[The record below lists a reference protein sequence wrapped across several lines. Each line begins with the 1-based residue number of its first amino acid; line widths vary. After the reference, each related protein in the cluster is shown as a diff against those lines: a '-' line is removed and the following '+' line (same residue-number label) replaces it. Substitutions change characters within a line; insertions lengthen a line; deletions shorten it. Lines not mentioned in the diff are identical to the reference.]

1 MSKLKVWL
9 NNAVNALSFVS
20 FLSLMSTGMVLQFT
34 LPPGSGSKAA
44 GMHPGTGGKIVRK
57 LWGMTRHEWGD
68 VHFVIALI
76 FMALLVIH
84 LILHRNWLYSTTW
97 GSRVNPQPLWK
108 RSITLLI
115 VVYIVLT
122 LAMPFIK
129 L

>member
-1 MSKLKVWL
+1 MSILKVWL

-44 GMHPGTGGKIVRK
+44 GVHSGAAWKIVRK
-57 LWGMTRHEWGD
+57 FWGMTRHEWGD

-129 L
+129 W